1 METQLWSLQDAKAQF
16 SRLVDSAMHGRA
28 QRVTRHGKPAVVIVA
43 ESDYISLQ
51 RSAVAQ
57 APSFL
62 AHLLAIP
69 KPAKSP
75 TTKRGATQPAALDRA
90 KITLRDIDFS

>member
-16 SRLVDSAMHGRA
+16 SHLVDSAMHGRA
-28 QRVTRHGKPAVVIVA
+28 QHVTRHGKPAVVIVA
-43 ESDYISLQ
+43 ESDYLSLQ

-69 KPAKSP
+69 KTAKSP
-75 TTKRGATQPAALDRA
+75 AAKGSAVEPAKAERA

>member
-1 METQLWSLQDAKAQF
+1 METQSWSLQDAKARF
-16 SRLVDSAMHGRA
+16 SHLVDSAMHGRA
-28 QRVTRHGKPAVVIVA
+28 QHVTRHGKPAVVIVA
-43 ESDYISLQ
+43 ESDYVSLQ

-62 AHLLAIP
+62 EHLLAIP
-69 KPAKSP
+69 KPAKP
-75 TTKRGATQPAALDRA
+75 IAAKRGTVKPAEPDRA